1 MTPIV
6 TLNAVSIPNPD
17 SDDRIPDLPKEH
29 SSMTEHIGNRLI
41 ELTVEECQ
49 ALLES
54 SRIGRLGLV
63 DADGPLILP
72 VNYCM
77 DGQSIVFRTH
87 AGTKLDATSNGARV
101 AFEVDGIDSAERTG
115 WSILIRGSAATV
127 TETEDLSRLEQL
139 PLIPWAP
146 GEKPHYVR
154 ISGILSG
161 RRIALADLPSQW
173 WG

>member
-1 MTPIV
+1 MP
-6 TLNAVSIPNPD
+6 
-17 SDDRIPDLPKEH
+17 
-29 SSMTEHIGNRLI
+29 EHIGSRLI
-41 ELTVEECQ
+41 ELTVDECQ

-54 SRIGRLGLV
+54 SRIGRLGLL

-77 DGQSIVFRTH
+77 DGRSVVFRTD
-87 AGTKLDATSNGARV
+87 AGTKLDAASNRGPV

-127 TETEDLSRLEQL
+127 TEPEDLRQLERL

-146 GEKPHYVR
+146 GKKPYYVR

>member
-1 MTPIV
+1 MRCIALQSV
-6 TLNAVSIPNPD
+6 TDEVRRLTREPA
-17 SDDRIPDLPKEH
+17 
-29 SSMTEHIGNRLI
+29 SMTENIGNRLI
-41 ELTVEECQ
+41 ELTVDECH

-54 SRIGRLGLV
+54 SRVGRLGLV

-77 DGQSIVFRTH
+77 YRRSVVFRTDT
-87 AGTKLDATSNGARV
+87 GTKLDAASHGAPV
-101 AFEVDGIDSAERTG
+101 AFEVDGIDPAERIG

-127 TETEDLSRLEQL
+127 TEPGELSRLEQL

-146 GEKPHYVR
+146 GKKPHYVR
-154 ISGILSG
+154 VSGTLSG

>member
-1 MTPIV
+1 
-6 TLNAVSIPNPD
+6 
-17 SDDRIPDLPKEH
+17 
-29 SSMTEHIGNRLI
+29 MTENIGNRLI
-41 ELTVEECQ
+41 ELTVDECH

-54 SRIGRLGLV
+54 SRIGRLGLL

-77 DGQSIVFRTH
+77 DRRSVVFRTDT
-87 AGTKLDATSNGARV
+87 GTKLDSASNGAPV

-127 TETEDLSRLEQL
+127 TEPGDLSRLEQL

-146 GEKPHYVR
+146 GKKPHYVR
-154 ISGILSG
+154 VSGIPSG

>member
-1 MTPIV
+1 
-6 TLNAVSIPNPD
+6 
-17 SDDRIPDLPKEH
+17 
-29 SSMTEHIGNRLI
+29 MTEHIGNRLI
-41 ELTVEECQ
+41 ELTVDECQ

-54 SRIGRLGLV
+54 SRIGRLGLL

-77 DGQSIVFRTH
+77 DGRSVVFRTDT
-87 AGTKLDATSNGARV
+87 GTKLDAASNGASV

-127 TETEDLSRLEQL
+127 TEPETLSRLEQL

-146 GEKPHYVR
+146 GKKPHYVR
-154 ISGILSG
+154 VTGIPSG

>member
-1 MTPIV
+1 
-6 TLNAVSIPNPD
+6 
-17 SDDRIPDLPKEH
+17 
-29 SSMTEHIGNRLI
+29 MTENIGNRLI
-41 ELTVEECQ
+41 ELTVDECH

-54 SRIGRLGLV
+54 SRIGRLGLL

-77 DGQSIVFRTH
+77 DGRSVVFRTGP
-87 AGTKLDATSNGARV
+87 GTKLDAASNGARV

-127 TETEDLSRLEQL
+127 TEPETLSRLEQL

-146 GEKPHYVR
+146 GKKPHYVR
-154 ISGILSG
+154 VTGIPSG

>member
-1 MTPIV
+1 
-6 TLNAVSIPNPD
+6 
-17 SDDRIPDLPKEH
+17 
-29 SSMTEHIGNRLI
+29 MTENMGNRLI
-41 ELTVEECQ
+41 ELTADECQ
-49 ALLES
+49 VLLES

-63 DADGPLILP
+63 DADGPVILP

-77 DGQSIVFRTH
+77 DGLSVVFRTD
-87 AGTKLDATSNGARV
+87 AGTKLDAAANGARV
-101 AFEVDGIDSAERTG
+101 AFEVDGIDSAARTG

-127 TETEDLSRLEQL
+127 TEPEDLSRLEQL

-146 GEKPHYVR
+146 GKKPLYVR

-161 RRIALADLPSQW
+161 RRIALADVPSRW

>member
-1 MTPIV
+1 MT
-6 TLNAVSIPNPD
+6 D
-17 SDDRIPDLPKEH
+17 SKRRDTEEPA
-29 SSMTEHIGNRLI
+29 SMTENIGSRLI
-41 ELTVEECQ
+41 ELSADEYQ

-54 SRIGRLGLV
+54 RRIGRLGLL

-77 DGQSIVFRTH
+77 DGPSVVFRTD
-87 AGTKLDATSNGARV
+87 AGTKLDAASNGAPV
-101 AFEVDGIDSAERTG
+101 AFEVDGIDPAQRTG

-127 TETEDLSRLEQL
+127 TEPVDLSRLKQL

-146 GEKPHYVR
+146 GKKPHYVR
-154 ISGILSG
+154 ISGMLSG
-161 RRIALADLPSQW
+161 RRIALADVPSQW

>member
-1 MTPIV
+1 MP
-6 TLNAVSIPNPD
+6 
-17 SDDRIPDLPKEH
+17 
-29 SSMTEHIGNRLI
+29 EHIGSRLI
-41 ELTVEECQ
+41 ELTVDECQ

-54 SRIGRLGLV
+54 SRIGRLGLL

-77 DGQSIVFRTH
+77 DGRSVVFRTD
-87 AGTKLDATSNGARV
+87 AGTKLGAANGAPV
-101 AFEVDGIDSAERTG
+101 AFEVDGIDSAERTS
-115 WSILIRGSAATV
+115 WSILIRGSAETV
-127 TETEDLSRLEQL
+127 TEAADLGRLEQL

-146 GEKPHYVR
+146 GKKPYYVR
-154 ISGILSG
+154 VSGIPSG